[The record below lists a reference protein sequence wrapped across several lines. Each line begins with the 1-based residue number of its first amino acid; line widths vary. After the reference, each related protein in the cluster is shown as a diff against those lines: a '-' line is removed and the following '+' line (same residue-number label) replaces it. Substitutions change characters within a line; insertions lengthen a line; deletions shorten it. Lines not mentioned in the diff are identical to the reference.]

1 MEPDA
6 RNRARRQAAYERA
19 AGTHRGAAEVETRAA
34 ELFDRLGQPKIA
46 ARHRAASRRESECAQ
61 ADSDE
66 AALWSQLRDDGAHAV
81 RAEIGPVRQP

>member
-19 AGTHRGAAEVETRAA
+19 AQTHRRAVEAEERAA
-34 ELFDRLGQPKIA
+34 ELSDEMAQPELA
-46 ARHRAASRRESECAQ
+46 ARHRAASRRKSELAQ

-66 AALWSQLRDDGAHAV
+66 ARALVLAA
-81 RAEIGPVRQP
+81 P